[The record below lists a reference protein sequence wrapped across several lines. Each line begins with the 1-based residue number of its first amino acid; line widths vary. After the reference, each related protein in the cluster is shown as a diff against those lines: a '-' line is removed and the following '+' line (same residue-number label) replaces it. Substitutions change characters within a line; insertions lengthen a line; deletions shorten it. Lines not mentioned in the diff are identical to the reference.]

1 MCSAAMFDAR
11 FRSLERGLRRD
22 NVIVQGLVWSGGDP
36 VKMATTF
43 IHTTLGLDAVEVLD
57 AFWLG
62 RADPDSGAR
71 KCPLLVRL
79 KAVRWRQEVQRRCRA
94 VRPRGVYVDEDL
106 CAEERTERAKK
117 RMEKKLEKTPSQAV
131 PSATVD
137 IASSAAPRSP
147 PRPAPT
153 PTRRPS
159 PPRSPPSS
167 PAPPPRVS
175 SSPHSTASPRRT
187 QLRSTPRDSERRETG
202 SAASPQPGIAS
213 GAKRRRASGSGDAVA
228 AARVKKC
235 PRRRKV
241 TQHQP
246 TISELFR
253 RKAAAAAAQ
262 EDDGADLDPIR
273 DEPIGRLEPGE
284 LSPTTPID
292 EETICS
298 PATATATDPRDAGER
313 PMTTYERWLSSER
326 VKWWAKPED
335 CWPAPLQHPSY
346 PQRRWNPDK
355 YAFEDGIVT

>member
-79 KAVRWRQEVQRRCRA
+79 KAVRWRQDVQRRCRA
-94 VRPRGVYVDEDL
+94 VRPRGVFVDEDL
-106 CAEERTERAKK
+106 CAEERAERAKQ
-117 RMEKKLEKTPSQAV
+117 RMEKKLEKIPSQAV
-131 PSATVD
+131 LPAAVD
-137 IASSAAPRSP
+137 IASSAAPPSP

-159 PPRSPPSS
+159 PPRSSPPS
-167 PAPPPRVS
+167 PAPPPRASTS
-175 SSPHSTASPRRT
+175 SSLHSPVSPCRT
-187 QLRSTPRDSERRETG
+187 PLRPPRDSERRETG

-213 GAKRRRASGSGDAVA
+213 GAKRRRASGSGDAFA
-228 AARVKKC
+228 AARVKKR

-241 TQHQP
+241 TGNQP

-253 RKAAAAAAQ
+253 RRAAAAAREQDEA
-262 EDDGADLDPIR
+262 ADIDAIR
-273 DEPIGRLEPGE
+273 DDPAGRLEPGE
-284 LSPTTPID
+284 LSPTTTPID
-292 EETICS
+292 TPP
-298 PATATATDPRDAGER
+298 PASQQLHNISRAHTKVLRALLVEHKALT
-313 PMTTYERWLSSER
+313 ER
-326 VKWWAKPED
+326 VEHLESQSA
-335 CWPAPLQHPSY
+335 L
-346 PQRRWNPDK
+346 R
-355 YAFEDGIVT
+355 